1 MLHPEL
7 MTRRKEERE
16 QIVEQIWVRELIE
29 SPRALAARLRSEM
42 HLLVHA
48 LSLRDWEE
56 AAERVASEADD
67 PWDAAR
73 FEAALAPFF
82 AEHTALL
89 DGPEARRHEWTRIVK
104 SGDRQWEVT
113 QTLHDA
119 EGDHDWGL
127 RATVD
132 LRHVTTVDRPL
143 LRPTWI
149 GK

>member
-1 MLHPEL
+1 FDDYIRLYNLQRSEGVLLRYLSQLYRTLEQNVPDFAKSEAVWDAIALLRTTIALTDSSLLEEWESMLHPEL

-82 AEHTALL
+82 A
-89 DGPEARRHEWTRIVK
+89 
-104 SGDRQWEVT
+104 
-113 QTLHDA
+113 
-119 EGDHDWGL
+119 
-127 RATVD
+127 
-132 LRHVTTVDRPL
+132 
-143 LRPTWI
+143 
-149 GK
+149 